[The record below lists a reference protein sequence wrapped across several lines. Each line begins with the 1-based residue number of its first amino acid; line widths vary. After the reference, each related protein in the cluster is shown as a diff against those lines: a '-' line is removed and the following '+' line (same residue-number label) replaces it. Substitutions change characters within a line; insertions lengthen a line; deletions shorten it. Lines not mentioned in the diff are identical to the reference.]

1 MSEVI
6 VLSSENYD
14 EVTGSGITIVDFY
27 ADWCGPCKM
36 MAPIFDEA
44 KDAYE
49 GKATFAKIN
58 VDDNKEIAIKNQV
71 MGIPT
76 LLVYKDGQL
85 VDRVTGVIDKD
96 ALYAKLDALV

>member
-14 EVTGSGITIVDFY
+14 EVTGSGIAIVDFY

-36 MAPIFDEA
+36 MAPVFDEA
-44 KDAYE
+44 RDAYE
-49 GKATFAKIN
+49 GKVTFAKIN
-58 VDDNKEIAIKNQV
+58 VDDNKEIALNNQV

-76 LLVYKDGQL
+76 FLLYKNGQL
-85 VDRVTGVIDKD
+85 VDRITGVIDKD